1 MDEHSSRD
9 RRVRRF
15 TVIDGLLGR
24 SSTASRLTSSAPQP
38 KLRQQT
44 SGRRRSSRSTKR
56 HARRNDLGLPDLRSA
71 SPSSVRS
78 APGGGFEEVATVVTP
93 SHRVRVSSLGSVSAD
108 GDHSPTRYSS
118 DDSTSPLPRLGHL
131 RASYRQRRTSSPLRP
146 RGRAGSTASPAPG
159 HDTAS
164 LQRRASDLRLVL
176 NAISPR
182 KQSSGAGA
190 GFGRDGAR
198 DPPAPGAGDSPIL
211 APLHV
216 ASSPAASFRS
226 LQSTR
231 RMLAMPSNGRHDA
244 IATHAS
250 LARLEAAAL
259 RCRCAAYLAAWQV
272 CLGSIAIAGYGSW
285 HSTNCLIALV
295 TQDVCRRAASDDA
308 AAIQVQRV
316 RRQARCCVVCML
328 ANALTRL
335 PLCVCVCVCL
345 GVCVCAFVVATG
357 GVFDHSSYEGGLL
370 ERCWWIGGK
379 SPRPPANG

>member
-1 MDEHSSRD
+1 MDEQSSRN
-9 RRVRRF
+9 RHVRRF

-24 SSTASRLTSSAPQP
+24 SSSASRLTPSASQP

-108 GDHSPTRYSS
+108 DDHSSTRYSS

-182 KQSSGAGA
+182 KQSTGAGA

-198 DPPAPGAGDSPIL
+198 DLPAPGAGDSPIL

-216 ASSPAASFRS
+216 DSSPAASFRS

-272 CLGSIAIAGYGSW
+272 CLGSIAIAGYGS
-285 HSTNCLIALV
+285 
-295 TQDVCRRAASDDA
+295 
-308 AAIQVQRV
+308 
-316 RRQARCCVVCML
+316 
-328 ANALTRL
+328 
-335 PLCVCVCVCL
+335 
-345 GVCVCAFVVATG
+345 
-357 GVFDHSSYEGGLL
+357 
-370 ERCWWIGGK
+370 
-379 SPRPPANG
+379 